1 MFFPRIR
8 FFSLVLLGH
17 YKKLFGAFS
26 RKVWNV
32 FFSVKISWFMWNSS
46 RISCARALKGPSS
59 LISDGLVL
67 MACDPVF
74 VQSDKFGWT
83 HQHMSSAGLNSSTEP
98 KGSWVLVRIHSS
110 SQHQWAVTRPHPTT
124 HAAGEP
130 ATWRCL
136 LPGRSRQCSSLS
148 MTATS
153 PWRRGHGGL
162 QAFPFH
168 ATCMPATS
176 SHSDP
181 CMMSLFPWL
190 VLTWLQRHGAGWLWI
205 PPSFAAGLTKFC
217 QGLGSKQCP

>member
-110 SQHQWAVTRPHPTT
+110 LQHQWAVTRPHPTM

-136 LPGRSRQCSSLS
+136 LSWTQQAVLIAVHDGDVSMETRTWRLASLPFPCNMHASYVITLRSVHDVSVSLIGPDLTSAPWSWLAVDPSLVCGRTNKVLS
-148 MTATS
+148 
-153 PWRRGHGGL
+153 
-162 QAFPFH
+162 
-168 ATCMPATS
+168 
-176 SHSDP
+176 
-181 CMMSLFPWL
+181 
-190 VLTWLQRHGAGWLWI
+190 
-205 PPSFAAGLTKFC
+205 
-217 QGLGSKQCP
+217 GLGI